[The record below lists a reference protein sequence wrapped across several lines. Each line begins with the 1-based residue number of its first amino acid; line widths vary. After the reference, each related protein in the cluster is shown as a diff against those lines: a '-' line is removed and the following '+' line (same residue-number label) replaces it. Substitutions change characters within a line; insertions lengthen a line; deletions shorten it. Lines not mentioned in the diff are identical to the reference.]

1 MAKTS
6 GGVRESR
13 PSYKS
18 KNPRKTA
25 SQKIADVIA
34 DIDRDGF
41 SRASPFAIGR
51 VEKRMKDFA
60 ESEGITL
67 ASDSI
72 YMRVKDITHTLRDSK
87 QSKGIGVSKE
97 ELINF
102 PRQRKT
108 MELYFD
114 QSDNSFLY
122 VDNDAKYI
130 LRTNYEIKTKRGKK
144 NVVNYITATRINDK
158 KEFELPKYKKV

>member
-1 MAKTS
+1 MARNNAKHQLLPHAYWIIGILIAFNIIFLAIIFTCKIYNANS
-6 GGVRESR
+6 LISFI
-13 PSYKS
+13 S
-18 KNPRKTA
+18 NA
-25 SQKIADVIA
+25 STLLSIALSV
-34 DIDRDGF
+34 
-41 SRASPFAIGR
+41 FAILYTFSSNIQIQQQF
-51 VEKRMKDFA
+51 EKINNA
-60 ESEGITL
+60 ANIIVSG
-67 ASDSI
+67 
-72 YMRVKDITHTLRDSK
+72 ITHTLRDSK
-87 QSKGIGVSKE
+87 QSKGIGISKE

-144 NVVNYITATRINDK
+144 NVVNS
-158 KEFELPKYKKV
+158 LLQQG